1 MVPYANFLEVR
12 SLSTIGPALS
22 QKGVLVTHAQPPATS
37 SPGAARM
44 IAQTPGVSP
53 SVEPRIYRQL
63 FDRESLAEYLRL
75 STDTIDR
82 LVKANKLQCVRI
94 GQQVRFTL
102 DDVDA
107 FLERHRSAGRHGE

>member
-1 MVPYANFLEVR
+1 
-12 SLSTIGPALS
+12 
-22 QKGVLVTHAQPPATS
+22 VTPTQPPTTS
-37 SPGAARM
+37 ALGAARA
-44 IAQTPGVSP
+44 IAQTPTVSP
-53 SVEPRIYRQL
+53 SVEPRVFRQL

-94 GQQVRFTL
+94 GQQERFTL

-107 FLERHRSAGRHGE
+107 FLERHRSAGQAR